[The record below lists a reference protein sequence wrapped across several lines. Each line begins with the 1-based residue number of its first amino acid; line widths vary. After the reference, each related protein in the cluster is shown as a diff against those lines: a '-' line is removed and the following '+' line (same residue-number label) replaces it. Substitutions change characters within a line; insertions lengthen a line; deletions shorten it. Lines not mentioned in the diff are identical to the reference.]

1 MLRFET
7 LMLLVLY
14 DVGGV
19 LGTKKA
25 LLRRLLNDQV
35 VWQDDDQVWRRLMWC
50 KSTQFS
56 RTAGLYENQCL
67 ERSCLEYGINFR

>member
-1 MLRFET
+1 MLRFEM

-25 LLRRLLNDQV
+25 LMRRLLNDQV
-35 VWQDDDQVWRRLMWC
+35 VW
-50 KSTQFS
+50 
-56 RTAGLYENQCL
+56 
-67 ERSCLEYGINFR
+67 